1 MSSFTAVYDACVFY
15 PAPVRDILIRMA
27 LTGMFRAKWTNQ
39 IQDEWTR
46 NLLKNRKDIAASR
59 LQKTVSLM
67 NEHIKDCLVENY
79 EFIIKSVTLPDP
91 DDRHV
96 LAAAIISNADVI
108 VTENLKDFP
117 VSELSK
123 YGIEAQSPDIFLS
136 HLYDLKPE
144 VFCLVVHQLRSDLNK
159 PSLTA
164 EELLQI
170 FYKHG
175 LPMTV
180 NKLKNCID
188 LI

>member
-27 LTGMFRAKWTNQ
+27 LTGLFRAKWTNQ

-46 NLLKNRKDIAASR
+46 NLLKNRKDITAER

-67 NEHIKDCLVENY
+67 TEHVPDCLVDNY
-79 EFIIKSVTLPDP
+79 EFIVESLTLPDP

-117 VSELSK
+117 VAELSK

-144 VFCLVVHQLRSDLNK
+144 LFCSVVNQLRSNLKNPK
-159 PSLTA
+159 ITA
-164 EELLQI
+164 DELLQI

-175 LPMTV
+175 LPITV
-180 NKLKNCID
+180 NKLKNCLD